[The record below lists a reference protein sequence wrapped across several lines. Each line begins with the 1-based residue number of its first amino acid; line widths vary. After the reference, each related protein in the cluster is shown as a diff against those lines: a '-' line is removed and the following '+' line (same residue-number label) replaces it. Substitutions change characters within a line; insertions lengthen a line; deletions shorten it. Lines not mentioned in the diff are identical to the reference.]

1 MPNCFHKGNLI
12 EQHES
17 YRRPLPFLLSTSTEQ
32 SSMNCTAPR
41 VLVLAL
47 SGVLGL
53 IVGAHSNRYAAPPS
67 SAETATTSTISAPQE
82 DAPRARLSRQIDTIR
97 VLGRYIATETDRVR
111 ANHDLDTLLWDD
123 TLEDIACQ
131 HTTDMIQRG
140 YFEHV
145 SPDGDLPS
153 DRVARGH
160 RRFVGEVGENL
171 WSMEGNWQEG
181 HAALAESIVHRWM
194 DSPPHRKT
202 LLRHPSTHTGVCTLR
217 QGQTWYGTQIVARA
231 RGSLASPLPD
241 SIEAGRTLPV
251 EIAETRPPDLPVVRY
266 DIWSPVTDTR
276 VTSASVFV
284 DTLNIP
290 DTTGTYRP
298 RFYFLH
304 QGVYEVHEGPEFVVI
319 TSRSKGE

>member
-1 MPNCFHKGNLI
+1 M
-12 EQHES
+12 
-17 YRRPLPFLLSTSTEQ
+17 PFLLSTSTEP
-32 SSMNCTAPR
+32 SSMNHRAPR
-41 VLVLAL
+41 ILVLAL

-53 IVGAHSNRYAAPPS
+53 LVAAQSNRYAAPPS
-67 SAETATTSTISAPQE
+67 AGETATASIIPVPEEDFTRAHSST
-82 DAPRARLSRQIDTIR
+82 QIDTIR
-97 VLGRYIATETDRVR
+97 VLGRYIATETNRVR
-111 ANHDLDTLLWDD
+111 ANRDLDTLLWDE

-171 WSMEGNWQEG
+171 WSMEGNWTKS
-181 HAALAESIVHRWM
+181 HAELAATIVRRWM

-217 QGQTWYGTQIVARA
+217 QGQTWHGTQIVARA

-251 EIAETRPPDLPVVRY
+251 EIAETRPPDVPVVRY
-266 DIWSPVTDTR
+266 DIWNPATDTR

-319 TSRSKGE
+319 ASRSKGE